1 MSVSLQRN
9 EITLLDGYN
18 LNPKRDSK
26 QPLIQQL
33 TKDLLDNGFEDVGP
47 QITKITIS
55 DEAIAKFVDEFI
67 VWHYDSSLLSASEG
81 AFGVADMIS
90 DPATLGDRAAGLAY
104 TTFKLDGQFSRRNKE
119 IDNVYLFEDW
129 NKHISADEDHS
140 NGGTGYTGGLDV
152 KTALGPNAELFSYLN
167 PHPDMRGGSS
177 RWKTPVLATEAHMA
191 QTVVHVD
198 TTELLTIGEKLLFN
212 DGVDVESSDITI
224 IAINSKTS
232 MTLSSAVT
240 AAKGVRLEFGTS
252 VALSTSDRPS
262 TLYTG
267 HFFKKRPPAAA
278 LEDSD
283 SGEPQKG
290 YLGLPAISKKV
301 YDNEFNKIKR
311 LITTSARGVNFM
323 PDEAS
328 GISSKASL
336 RHYKEELRPDGE
348 RKHHFWVSNYKDE
361 FFFPAGVEQPAKFEG
376 ELYVGMTAQYLGTTF
391 QVGDV
396 YTFSFVHSGVSPAPD
411 VTYNIDVTVGVTG
424 SVQNFTQNIYDK
436 LIKTNIADPLGGL
449 FDVKIDTDRIG
460 VIEITSREL
469 GHNLTCTVSR
479 AERTVTSYTNTV
491 SEFVV
496 QNSTESSTV
505 TEGSNTATAATY
517 INGYVHESQIRGI
530 EGANIGD
537 SFSIT
542 LKDVVDEDAADV
554 LQSTAVKDVTVNFS
568 TLVGLTSGELT
579 EQLAAKMNMN
589 SYIKKYM
596 TVTAGSNYL
605 VIKYNRSSSAYMKKG
620 DVGAAHGLLASNTT
634 LSGSSATIGATSS
647 DEYTLNGFLV
657 ADLPSHAQFQVA
669 LTTGAGAPT
678 NFYTAS
684 DLITNS
690 STYYSDFST
699 RGSTVADTD
708 PLDFSLV
715 TLVSGI
721 STEVS
726 NVRIQFPLAR
736 DLGTFANPPTGNY
749 LVSHNFKVATKT
761 PTIDSAT
768 QSGATNYFA
777 SYANLVLSQNERP
790 LGPQISFDSDSIH
803 THPNTQFS
811 GASNGMTHWSEFAL
825 FTRELEIESFEY
837 VSDHTMGP
845 IVLETSQNSTLSG
858 TSGDQPWRIR
868 LDVSRGSEILE
879 TSPYINE
886 QVLEVQQD
894 PRAVLNRK
902 SYEYLNVHVA
912 TELQLKSN
920 GDIAQIQG
928 KDGIKAAK
936 LREPGYLGAIR
947 PQFNGYLES
956 SSHLVNP
963 YVNRESLNETL
974 RTGFNIYA
982 GIVGSQHYSKDYVV
996 KSPNKKISLSE
1007 VFTAD
1012 ATLSPVTIPDG
1023 TASGL
1028 TIPDGVLNNDEYRY
1042 EEKLLRGSSTEL
1054 LNDSP
1059 YNTGNL
1065 RTQKG
1070 FFRRTGKFEE
1080 GVAEQYPMTYVLTIA
1095 DHGITF
1101 YVKDQAST
1109 DQADDNA
1116 FFVIQRHVDATT
1128 GAPDFT
1134 SEHQPVHCVYQS
1146 SLPPVLYSDLMPF
1159 FTSKNTDRPNS
1170 LALEGLYD
1178 ISGNY
1183 TYQFRIDELKDEELE
1198 ALEMDVQGRFR
1209 RFVVREKDTLKPWD
1223 RHVFAGINERD
1234 SHAVLNPLE
1243 QLTLNDAGQLVIQFP
1258 NRIGTHR
1265 FLYTGT
1271 ELDLVAFC
1279 GAGAVGQDTLI
1290 SSDRFSTS
1298 GTTDKR
1304 RLYKG
1309 MMSTEAYGNGMRI
1322 LQLVGGH
1329 GINSTDVDTSL
1340 LTS

>member
-1 MSVSLQRN
+1 MSISLQRN

-26 QPLIQQL
+26 KPLIQQL
-33 TKDLLDNGFEDVGP
+33 TTDLLDNGFEDVGP
-47 QITKITIS
+47 QMTKITIS
-55 DEAIAKFVDEFI
+55 EEALAKFVDEFI

-81 AFGVADMIS
+81 AFGVADAIS
-90 DPATLGDRAAGLAY
+90 DPSTLGDRAAGVGY
-104 TTFKLDGQFSRRNKE
+104 TTFRLDGEFSRRNKQ

-129 NKHISADEDHS
+129 NKHISQDEDHT
-140 NGGTGYTGGLDV
+140 NGGNGYTGGLDV

-167 PHPDMRGGSS
+167 PHPDMRGGST
-177 RWKTPVLATEAHMA
+177 RWKTPVLATQAHMA
-191 QTVVHVD
+191 ETIVHVD
-198 TTELLTIGEKLLFN
+198 TTELLQVGEKLLFN
-212 DGVDVESSDITI
+212 DGVDVETTDVTI
-224 IAINSKTS
+224 VAINSKTS
-232 MTLSSAVT
+232 MTVSSAIT
-240 AAKGVRLEFGTS
+240 AAKGVKLEFGTS

-267 HFFKKRPPAAA
+267 HFYKNTPPAAA
-278 LEDSD
+278 LEDTD

-290 YLGLPAISKKV
+290 YLGLPAISKKI

-311 LITTSARGVNFM
+311 LITTSARGVTFM

-328 GISSKASL
+328 GINSKATL
-336 RHYKEELRPDGE
+336 RHYKEESQPNGE
-348 RKHHFWVSNYKDE
+348 VKHHFWVSNYKDE
-361 FFFPAGVEQPAKFEG
+361 FFFPSGIEEPSYFQG

-391 QVGDV
+391 QVGDI
-396 YTFSFVHSGVSPAPD
+396 YTFSFVHSGISPAPD
-411 VTYNIDVTVGVTG
+411 VTYDVSVEVGTAG
-424 SVQNFTQNIYDK
+424 SVDDFTQNIYDK
-436 LIKTNIADPLGGL
+436 LLKTSIADPLGGL
-449 FDVKIDTDRIG
+449 FDIKIDTDRIG
-460 VIEITSREL
+460 VIEITSKEL
-469 GHNLTCTVSR
+469 GHNLSCTVSR
-479 AERTVTSYTNTV
+479 AERTVTSYNNTA

-505 TEGSNTATAATY
+505 TDGTNTTTAATY
-517 INGYVHESQIRGI
+517 TDGYVHEVQIRGI

-542 LKDVVDEDAADV
+542 LKDVIDEDAADI
-554 LQSTAVKDVTVNFS
+554 LQSTAVKDITVNFR
-568 TLVGLTSGELT
+568 TLVNLTSGELT
-579 EQLAAKMNMN
+579 EQLAVKMNMN

-596 TVTAGSNYL
+596 TVIAGSNYL

-647 DEYTLNGFLV
+647 EEYTLHGFLV
-657 ADLPSHAQFQVA
+657 ADLPIHAQFQAA
-669 LTTGAGAPT
+669 LTVAAGAPA
-678 NFYTAS
+678 NFYTAAE
-684 DLITNS
+684 LITNS
-690 STYYSDFST
+690 STYYSDFAT
-699 RGSTVADTD
+699 RGSTVTDTD
-708 PLDFSLV
+708 PLDFSLA
-715 TLVSGI
+715 TLSSGI
-721 STEVS
+721 HTVVS

-749 LVSHNFKVATKT
+749 IVSHNFKIASKQSDITN
-761 PTIDSAT
+761 AN

-790 LGPQISFDSDSIH
+790 LGPQISFDSDRIH
-803 THPNTQFS
+803 THPNTQYS
-811 GASNGMTHWSEFAL
+811 GASNGMTHWSQFAL

-837 VSDHTMGP
+837 VRDYTMGP
-845 IVLETSQNSTLSG
+845 IVLETTNNSTLAG

-868 LDVSRGSEILE
+868 LDVSRGEELLE

-886 QVLEVQQD
+886 QVLETQQD

-902 SYEYLNVHVA
+902 PYEFLNVHVA

-920 GDIAQIQG
+920 GDISRIQG
-928 KDGIKAAK
+928 KDGTKSPK

-956 SSHLVNP
+956 ASHLINP
-963 YVNRESLNETL
+963 YVNRETLSETL
-974 RTGFNIYA
+974 RSGFNKYA
-982 GIVGSQHYSKDYVV
+982 GIVGSQHYDPEYQV
-996 KSPNKKISLSE
+996 KSPNKKISLSQ
-1007 VFTAD
+1007 VFVAD
-1012 ATLSPVTIPDG
+1012 ANLDAVVIPDG
-1023 TASGL
+1023 TANGL
-1028 TIPDGVLNNDEYRY
+1028 TIPDGILSNDEYRY

-1059 YNTGNL
+1059 YNTGSL

-1070 FFRRTGKFEE
+1070 FFRRTGKFDSQ
-1080 GVAEQYPMTYVLTIA
+1080 VAEQYPMSYTLTIA
-1095 DHGITF
+1095 DHGIAF

-1146 SLPPVLYSDLMPF
+1146 SLPPVLYSDLMPY

-1198 ALEMDVQGRFR
+1198 ALEMDIQGRFR

-1234 SHAVLNPLE
+1234 SHAVINPLE

-1258 NRIGTHR
+1258 NRIGTQR

-1290 SSDRFSTS
+1290 SSDRFSAT

-1304 RLYKG
+1304 RIYKG